1 MDRHIPVGRI
11 TGFRGLAGEFTV
23 KVSSGE
29 AGRWTRLT
37 EVLVGRPDGEGTPGG
52 EPRRFDV
59 ERSRSYRDRLVLK
72 LVGVDDPTR
81 ADALKG
87 LWVLAPAE
95 QVPAL
100 PQGVYWVERLVGLDV
115 VDEGG
120 RSLGKVEDVMATGGV
135 DLLVVR
141 EPGGEELL
149 VPLAGSIVVEIREP
163 AGPVVVR
170 LPEGLK
176 PEEPGRGAQR

>member
-1 MDRHIPVGRI
+1 MGRV

-23 KVSSGE
+23 KVASGE
-29 AGRWTRLT
+29 AGRWTGLT
-37 EVLVGRPDGEGTPGG
+37 EVLVGRPEGDGTPGD
-52 EPRRFDV
+52 EPRRFEV
-59 ERSRSYRDRLVLK
+59 ERSRAYRDRLVLK
-72 LVGVDDPTR
+72 LAGVDDPTR

-115 VDEGG
+115 VEDGG
-120 RSLGKVEDVMATGGV
+120 RSLGRVEDVMATGGV

-141 EPGGEELL
+141 ELSGEELL

-163 AGPVVVR
+163 AGPIVVR

-176 PEEPGRGAQR
+176 PEEPGRGERR